1 MPSKKT
7 LTMSGIS
14 AGKTGEAVETW
25 PPLFFAKIT
34 RHITERN
41 L

>member
-25 PPLFFAKIT
+25 PPLSSQKLQGI
-34 RHITERN
+34 
-41 L
+41 